1 MKYTLALVALAATV
15 LANPVPQAI
24 TADITPTAAAPPGC
38 TPTFP
43 GTFVITITNVTTTS
57 GKRDVEAGLDKR
69 IVSCGSSGTLVETLS
84 GGQLFDSH
92 GRTGYIAA
100 NYQFQFDGPPQ
111 AGAIYTGGFSV
122 CANGTLALGG
132 SAVFYQCLSGTFY
145 NLYDQSTGGQCSPVF
160 INAIQCVGA
169 SGVTTTTTATS
180 TTAASTTATST
191 TTTPSSST
199 TSMSSTSVTIS
210 TMSPSSSSTMTTTAV
225 IIPPSSMNATVIT
238 SAPTAATTTAVLSSV
253 VIQSTD
259 GQPQN
264 PTGTASATIATSTG
278 AGSVLAVGKELIAF
292 AGAGVAALLFI

>member
-1 MKYTLALVALAATV
+1 MKYALALAALAATV

-38 TPTFP
+38 MPTFP

-57 GKRDVEAGLDKR
+57 GKRDVAEAALDKR
-69 IVSCGSSGTLVETLS
+69 VVSCGSSGTLVETLS

-111 AGAIYTGGFSV
+111 NGAIYTGGFSV
-122 CANGTLALGG
+122 CANGTLALGD
-132 SAVFYQCLSGTFY
+132 SAIFYQCLSGTFY
-145 NLYDQSTGGQCSPVF
+145 NLYDQSTGDQCSPVY

-180 TTAASTTATST
+180 TTATA
-191 TTTPSSST
+191 TPSSM
-199 TSMSSTSVTIS
+199 SMSSTTVSTS
-210 TMSPSSSSTMTTTAV
+210 TMTPSSSSTMTTAAV
-225 IIPPSSMNATVIT
+225 IIPPSSMNMTVAT
-238 SAPTAATTTAVLSSV
+238 SAPTAASTASV
-253 VIQSTD
+253 VIQSSD

-264 PTGTASATIATSTG
+264 PTGTASATITLSTG
-278 AGSVLAVGKELIAF
+278 AASVLAAGKELIAF
-292 AGAGVAALLFI
+292 AGAGVAALLLI

>member
-1 MKYTLALVALAATV
+1 MKYTLALAALAATV

-111 AGAIYTGGFSV
+111 NGAIYTGGFSV

-132 SAVFYQCLSGTFY
+132 SAIFYQCLSGTFY

-180 TTAASTTATST
+180 TTVASTTATPT
-191 TTTPSSST
+191 TST
-199 TSMSSTSVTIS
+199 TSMSSTTVTTSSMTPS
-210 TMSPSSSSTMTTTAV
+210 TTSTMTTTAV
-225 IIPPSSMNATVIT
+225 IIPPSSMNMTVIT
-238 SAPTAATTTAVLSSV
+238 SAPTAATTASVLSSA
-253 VIQSTD
+253 VIQSSD

-292 AGAGVAALLFI
+292 AGAGVAALLLI

>member
-1 MKYTLALVALAATV
+1 MKYTFTLAALAALAATV
-15 LANPVPQAI
+15 FANPVPQAI

-57 GKRDVEAGLDKR
+57 GKRDVDTGLNKR

-111 AGAIYTGGFSV
+111 QGAIYTGGFSV

-132 SAVFYQCLSGTFY
+132 SAIFYQCLSGTFY

-169 SGVTTTTTATS
+169 SGVTTTTTAVS
-180 TTAASTTATST
+180 TTVAS
-191 TTTPSSST
+191 SSST
-199 TSMSSTSVTIS
+199 TSMTSTTVSISSM
-210 TMSPSSSSTMTTTAV
+210 TMSSSSTMTTAAV
-225 IIPPSSMNATVIT
+225 IIPPSSMNMTVVT
-238 SAPTAATTTAVLSSV
+238 SAPTAATTATTASVLSSA
-253 VIQSTD
+253 VIQSSD
-259 GQPQN
+259 GQPQK

-278 AGSVLAVGKELIAF
+278 AGSVLAVGRELIAF
-292 AGAGVAALLFI
+292 AGAGVAALLMI

>member
-1 MKYTLALVALAATV
+1 MKYTFALAALAATV

-38 TPTFP
+38 SPTFP

-57 GKRDVEAGLDKR
+57 GKRDIGDGLDKR
-69 IVSCGSSGTLVETLS
+69 IVSCGGSGTLVETLS

-92 GRTGYIAA
+92 GRTGYIAS

-111 AGAIYTGGFSV
+111 NGAIFTGGFSV

-132 SAVFYQCLSGTFY
+132 SAIFYQCLSGTFY

-169 SGVTTTTTATS
+169 SGVTTTTTAIS
-180 TTAASTTATST
+180 TTAASTTATPTTSTTSVST
-191 TTTPSSST
+191 TTVTASSMTPST
-199 TSMSSTSVTIS
+199 TSTI
-210 TMSPSSSSTMTTTAV
+210 TTAAV
-225 IIPPSSMNATVIT
+225 IIPPSSMNATVVT
-238 SAPTAATTTAVLSSV
+238 SAPTAASTPVVLSSA
-253 VIQSTD
+253 VIQSSD

-292 AGAGVAALLFI
+292 AGAGVAALLLI